1 MEKDRLV
8 IGTRGSPL
16 ALWQANWVRSLLLER
31 HPKLQV
37 EIRVIK
43 TSGDKIQDVPLNKI
57 GGKGLFVKEIEE
69 AMLRKEVDI
78 AVHSMK
84 DVPMKLPF
92 GLNISV
98 ITERESPFD
107 ALVSRKGL
115 PLAEIPEGGRIGTG
129 SLRRMSQ
136 LKHHRPDLEMVPL
149 RGNVGTRLDKMER
162 EGLDGIILA
171 ASGLHRMGLDDR
183 ITEIIDP
190 EILLPAMGQGSV
202 GIEARVYDHRVQE
215 LIVPLDHEVTH
226 FTVEAERAFVEV
238 LEGGCQVPIG
248 AYATLEGGVL
258 TVRGRVASLDGALL
272 YKWDRQGP
280 PADAKKLG
288 RELGRDLLKMG
299 ADKILDELIGPSE
312 TR

>member
-1 MEKDRLV
+1 MPKDKLT

-16 ALWQANWVRSLLLER
+16 ALWQAHWVQSLLLER
-31 HPKLQV
+31 HPELEV
-37 EIRVIK
+37 DIRVIK
-43 TSGDKIQDVPLNKI
+43 TSGDKIQDVPLSKI

-84 DVPMKLPF
+84 DVPMDLPF
-92 GLNISV
+92 GLNIAV

-115 PLAEIPEGGRIGTG
+115 TLAKIPQGGKIGTG

-136 LKHHRPDLEMVPL
+136 LKHYRPDLNLVPM
-149 RGNVGTRLDKMER
+149 RGNVGTRLEKMER
-162 EGLDGIILA
+162 EELDGIILA
-171 ASGLHRMGLDDR
+171 AAGLNRMGLQDR

-190 EILLPAMGQGSV
+190 EILLPAMGQGAV
-202 GIEARVYDHRVQE
+202 GIEARSYDHRVQE
-215 LIVPLDHEVTH
+215 LIVDLDHEETH
-226 FTVEAERAFVEV
+226 FTVEAERAFVGV

-248 AYATLEGGVL
+248 AYATLDDEIL
-258 TVRGRVASLDGALL
+258 TVRGRVASLDGKTM

-280 PADAKKLG
+280 PTDAKKLG
-288 RELGRDLLKMG
+288 YNLGKDILKMG
-299 ADKILDELIGPSE
+299 ADKILDELLGPSDN
-312 TR
+312 R